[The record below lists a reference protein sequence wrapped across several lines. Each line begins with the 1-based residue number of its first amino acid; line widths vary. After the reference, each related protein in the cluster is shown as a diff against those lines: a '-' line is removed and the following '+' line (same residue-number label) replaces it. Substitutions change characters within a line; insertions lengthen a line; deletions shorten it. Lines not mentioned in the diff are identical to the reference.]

1 MYGRNEKCKQGVCV
15 KTLRRGAHLED
26 LGKDVRIVLT
36 RQDERVHTGFVWLRK
51 GESIGRLFLM

>member
-1 MYGRNEKCKQGVCV
+1 V

-36 RQDERVHTGFVWLRK
+36 RQDERVHTEFVWLRK